1 MATVIWR
8 FSDGKA
14 GHDNQ
19 SKGLVNALSERVPV
33 SSHEIA
39 LEPGRRALWWWL
51 GRRYPPGDHLPA
63 PDLLIGAGHRT
74 HLHLLAARRS
84 RGGRCVVLMQPSL
97 PNNWFDLCLVPQHDG
112 AVPGDNL
119 LVTRG
124 VLNTIRPGAGHDS
137 DTGLIVVGGPSRHV
151 RWDDASVIEQIEQL
165 QLQRPKAR
173 WWLTTSR
180 RTPKELAERLRR
192 LRGPVFTGFAD
203 TSPDWLPARLAEAGE
218 VWVTRDS
225 VSMIYE
231 ALSSGVRV
239 GLLDVADAGH
249 SRVAAAIDKLVDAGW
264 VAAPGQ
270 WRLAA
275 GPEQPLDEAAR
286 CADWMVQRWLN
297 AS

>member
-1 MATVIWR
+1 
-8 FSDGKA
+8 
-14 GHDNQ
+14 
-19 SKGLVNALSERVPV
+19 
-33 SSHEIA
+33 
-39 LEPGRRALWWWL
+39 
-51 GRRYPPGDHLPA
+51 
-63 PDLLIGAGHRT
+63 
-74 HLHLLAARRS
+74 
-84 RGGRCVVLMQPSL
+84 
-97 PNNWFDLCLVPQHDG
+97 
-112 AVPGDNL
+112 
-119 LVTRG
+119 
-124 VLNTIRPGAGHDS
+124 
-137 DTGLIVVGGPSRHV
+137 LIVVGGPSRHF

-180 RTPKELAERLRR
+180 RTPRELTERLRR
-192 LRGPVFTGFAD
+192 LRGPVFTGCAD
-203 TSPDWLPARLAEAGE
+203 TSPDWLPARLADAGE

-231 ALSSGVRV
+231 ALSSGARV

-286 CADWMVQRWLN
+286 CADWMVRRWLN